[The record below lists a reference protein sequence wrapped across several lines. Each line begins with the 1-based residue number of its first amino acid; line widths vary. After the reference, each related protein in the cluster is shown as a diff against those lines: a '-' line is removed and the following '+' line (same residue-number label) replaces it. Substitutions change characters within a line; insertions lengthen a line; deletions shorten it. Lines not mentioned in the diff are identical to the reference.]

1 MNGFHM
7 QHERPQGSC
16 KDEYKVNVFCIADQ
30 EYQWKA
36 IIVDHSS
43 KFEDICLM
51 VNPLLLGYDT
61 KDGARL

>member
-30 EYQWKA
+30 EYQ
-36 IIVDHSS
+36 
-43 KFEDICLM
+43 
-51 VNPLLLGYDT
+51 
-61 KDGARL
+61 

>member
-7 QHERPQGSC
+7 QHERAQGSC
-16 KDEYKVNVFCIADQ
+16 KDEYKVNVFCIADE

-43 KFEDICLM
+43 KLEDIYLM
-51 VNPLLLGYDT
+51 VSALLLGYDN
-61 KDGARL
+61 KNEARL